1 VRFCSPLLLEFL
13 VVLAG
18 EVTAHKGL
26 HPSDNLAETVITEL
40 LHGTQDT
47 GTEEHLRGFG
57 QVSSPCGKCADV
69 EFIFC
74 FSSDEAVGHEIK
86 AACSCDSASLY
97 LHALRLAKRGSGGES
112 LKRVI
117 LA

>member
-1 VRFCSPLLLEFL
+1 MGLCLPLFLEFL

-40 LHGTQDT
+40 LHGTQNS
-47 GTEEHLRGFG
+47 GTEEHLRVFG

-69 EFIFC
+69 
-74 FSSDEAVGHEIK
+74 
-86 AACSCDSASLY
+86 DSFAFLPMKRMDTR
-97 LHALRLAKRGSGGES
+97 LGRHAHAIVLVYIYTL
-112 LKRVI
+112 L
-117 LA
+117 